1 MLSNGELIELHE
13 LRSRLHKIGVVRHKR
28 ITYLEGEIDTMRS
41 ELILAYKVID
51 QLPEGAF
58 EHCDTSDLLNLMRK
72 TEQTSKLEMVK
83 TEMDD
88 RLERM
93 KEQNKKLKHDLSQT
107 EHDRLRRTHVTLKE
121 QRDHS
126 DLIVKDFQALYESC
140 KKERDAIKAKLKT
153 VEVEMDDRLTRMRK
167 RIAQFK
173 DVLESV
179 SRGKCLAYKGGC
191 EPPHIFKLENVERL
205 CVSCLAGEVLR
216 NK

>member
-140 KKERDAIKAKLKT
+140 KKESDAIKAKLKT
-153 VEVEMDDRLTRMRK
+153 VEVEMYARLTRLRK
-167 RIAQFK
+167 QNAQCQ
-173 DVLESV
+173 DGLESR
-179 SRGKCLAYKGGC
+179 SRGKRSATMVCCVRA
-191 EPPHIFKLENVERL
+191 PIF
-205 CVSCLAGEVLR
+205 
-216 NK
+216 